1 MDWVP
6 LNGPGNHYV
15 HRMESFTPEP
25 EALDDLLV
33 TQASES
39 STDDAAARRDA
50 IRAENAVAARYW
62 GGIQWR
68 IVATFLVFTVC
79 WVAVIVAGVNGSIP
93 LWAGLVL
100 NSVFASTFYMPMHE
114 AAHKNIW
121 GRVSTGRGVEEL
133 IGVLCSVPTGINFS
147 SHRGS
152 HMRHHAYTND
162 PDRDPDHFTDGRMR
176 ELPVKFYGMTM
187 LYAFLPF
194 FALLPFTRVLLPAS
208 FKKMLSGRDGD
219 ENEGKSQIRFWL
231 LTTIVLVTC
240 FATGHGVQ
248 ALLLWWLPARFQL
261 MWLMFIFAWYPHHP
275 ANETSRYR
283 HTRVAVFRGSGLL
296 IRGHDHHAMHH
307 LYPRVPH
314 YRLKA
319 LWRELAGELVPR
331 GVRAE
336 GRAVGATRS
345 VVW

>member
-1 MDWVP
+1 
-6 LNGPGNHYV
+6 
-15 HRMESFTPEP
+15 MESVTPEP

-33 TQASES
+33 MQASGS
-39 STDDAAARRDA
+39 ATDGAAARREA
-50 IRAENAVAARYW
+50 VRAENAVAARYW

-68 IVATFLVFTVC
+68 IVVTFMVFAVC
-79 WVAVIVAGVNGSIP
+79 WVAVIVAGVNGSVP

-114 AAHKNIW
+114 AAHRNIW
-121 GRVSTGRGVEEL
+121 GKVSTGRQVEEF

-162 PDRDPDHFTDGRMR
+162 PDRDPDHFTDGRLR

-208 FKKMLSGRDGD
+208 FKKILSGRDGGKK
-219 ENEGKSQIRFWL
+219 EGQSQVRFWL
-231 LTTIVLVTC
+231 LTTVVLVAC

-248 ALLLWWLPARFQL
+248 ALMLWWLPARFQL

-275 ANETSRYR
+275 ASETSRYR

-319 LWRELAGELVPR
+319 LWRELADELVPR

-336 GRAVGATRS
+336 GRAVGATRP